1 MLRPFWYP
9 RTLEVRSRQKLF
21 WPTGGTPIQEQAINV
36 QLFNE
41 LLFACRVE
49 GRPKALVRWTIN
61 GNSVDMISYAS
72 ASEVQQGRSLLTV
85 NITNVAEKNTF
96 STSVNT
102 IRCFA
107 SNAAGS
113 TEGSIQKIGSCESCI
128 VLSQHIMSNAYSVI
142 RFLFVFYFA

>member
-1 MLRPFWYP
+1 M
-9 RTLEVRSRQKLF
+9 
-21 WPTGGTPIQEQAINV
+21 N
-36 QLFNE
+36 
-41 LLFACRVE
+41 
-49 GRPKALVRWTIN
+49 WTIN

-113 TEGSIQKIGSCESCI
+113 TEGSIQIIGSCESCI